1 MVQTL
6 IAVFVAVGVVLL
18 YLVVRRRGTGARGGS
33 GHEAVPGGRTVRV
46 NRLQQNRSVTVKTPD
61 GQERTYRSLDEMPAE
76 LRAKIEQARREG
88 PTQTRTY
95 MRVTRD
101 GETREYM
108 SERELPPQLRERLE
122 NIRAGEQ
129 GITIEVDGETHHY
142 DSPDDVPPHLR
153 KFLRHN

>member
-1 MVQTL
+1 
-6 IAVFVAVGVVLL
+6 
-18 YLVVRRRGTGARGGS
+18 
-33 GHEAVPGGRTVRV
+33 
-46 NRLQQNRSVTVKTPD
+46 VKTPD